1 MLTKDALKVTM
12 LYIQINKEVH
22 TMNKKKIDDLIQQE
36 LIEAVGYLRLSRD
49 DGEDESTSI
58 TNQRAIITDWAAKNG
73 FIITKWYTDD
83 GYSGYSL
90 DRPGFNELKEDLNN
104 GKVKVIIA
112 KHLSRIGRRGS
123 AVNLF
128 LETIQEDGN
137 RVITISDGYD
147 TFDERTHEMLGIHT
161 WVNEKYIKDTS
172 KSIRAAIDRMQKE
185 GRFICQVPYGY
196 ELDPFVKGKYYVDKT
211 CAIHVQEIFD
221 LYLNGYG
228 SKAIA
233 KILTE
238 RKIPTYWQ
246 NVKTRMERRGQVY
259 KGRNFEGIWT
269 ANTILKI
276 LRNDFYI
283 GVLTLGKTK
292 RRTINGKRVEQK
304 EEDLIR
310 FEDAHE
316 PIIDKQTFKLA
327 QEIMAERTHSNYRGS
342 QKGPTVF
349 SGKLFCADCGTRL
362 TSASSAL
369 TQRYVCRKYHLLG
382 TEYCTSHSTNDR
394 NLTAALIY
402 FLGHCRDNL
411 AEAISDL
418 KIMSNKTKDDYQRDG
433 IAALHKDQERIE
445 KEIAVLIEQKM
456 RETMD
461 NPTLKEFIDKT
472 YANMINSK
480 YLELQ
485 SISTRIDEIEEESSD
500 NMDIKKELTSVLAIF
515 DEILTSKT
523 LNRRQVETI
532 VEKIIVHEDDGLD
545 IYLKGDLH
553 ELCTNYIQFKSS
565 NKEAI
570 VEEIIK
576 YFETHAD
583 EPVLQK
589 RCEKYVRAQG
599 IRFDTIVFAKLFNN
613 LVDAGYVERISQRK
627 GCKATDINKLKQA
640 LRDDTVMAYTT
651 RCQKLSVTIQF
662 LHKVC
667 KWYKDTK
674 PKYKKY

>member
-1 MLTKDALKVTM
+1 
-12 LYIQINKEVH
+12 
-22 TMNKKKIDDLIQQE
+22 MNKKKIDDLIQQE

-73 FIITKWYTDD
+73 FIITKWYSDD

-90 DRPGFNELKEDLNN
+90 DRPGFNELREDLNN
-104 GKVKVIIA
+104 GKVNVIIA

-128 LETIQEDGN
+128 LENIQEDGK

-172 KSIRAAIDRMQKE
+172 KSIRTAIDRMQKE

-196 ELDPFVKGKYYVDKT
+196 ELDPFVKGKYYVDTT
-211 CAIHVQEIFD
+211 CAAYVQEIFD
-221 LYLNGYG
+221 MYLNGYG

-233 KILTE
+233 KNFTD

-246 NVKTRMERRGQVY
+246 NVKTRMERRGQIY
-259 KGRNFEGIWT
+259 KGRDVEGIWT
-269 ANTILKI
+269 ASTILKM

-292 RRTINGKRVEQK
+292 RRTINGKKVEQK
-304 EEDLIR
+304 DEDLIR

-316 PIIDKQTFKLA
+316 PLIDKQTFKLA

-342 QKGPTVF
+342 HKGPTVF

-394 NLTAALIY
+394 DLTASLIY

-411 AEAISDL
+411 AEAIDDL
-418 KIMSNKTKDDYQRDG
+418 KLNSNKTMDDYKTSG
-433 IAALHKDQERIE
+433 IEILRKDKERIE
-445 KEIAVLIEQKM
+445 KEISVLIEQKM
-456 RETMD
+456 RETIA

-480 YLELQ
+480 YIELQ
-485 SISTRIDEIEEESSD
+485 STSTRIDEIEEEQSNNID
-500 NMDIKKELTSVLAIF
+500 EKKELTSVLAIF
-515 DEILTSKT
+515 DEILASKT

-570 VEEIIK
+570 VSAIIK
-576 YFETHAD
+576 YFETHTD
-583 EPVLQK
+583 KPVLQK

-599 IRFDTIVFAKLFNN
+599 IRFDTIIFAKLFNN
-613 LVDAGYVERISQRK
+613 LVDAGYIERLSPRT
-627 GCKATDINKLKQA
+627 GCVAHDLDKLKQA
-640 LRDDTVMAYTT
+640 LKDDTVMAYTT
-651 RCQKLSVTIQF
+651 RCQHLSVSIQF

-667 KWYKDTK
+667 KWYKSTK

>member
-1 MLTKDALKVTM
+1 
-12 LYIQINKEVH
+12 
-22 TMNKKKIDDLIQQE
+22 MNSKKIENLLQQE

-58 TNQRAIITDWAAKNG
+58 TNQRAIIDDWAKKNG
-73 FIITKWYTDD
+73 FIIVKWYTDD
-83 GYSGYSL
+83 GYSGYSM
-90 DRPGFNELKEDLNN
+90 DRPGFNQLKEDLND
-104 GKVKVIIA
+104 GKINVIIA
-112 KHLSRIGRRGS
+112 KHLSRIGRHNSKVG
-123 AVNLF
+123 LF
-128 LETIQEDGN
+128 LEQILEDGK

-147 TFDERTHEMLGIHT
+147 TFDERTHEMLGIQT

-172 KSIRAAIDRMQKE
+172 RNIRAAIDRMQQE

-196 ELDPFVKGKYYVDKT
+196 VLDPFVKGKYYVDKT

-221 LYLNGYG
+221 MYLNGYG

-246 NVKTRMERRGQVY
+246 NVKTRLERRGQTY
-259 KGRNFEGIWT
+259 NGRTFEGIWT
-269 ANTILKI
+269 PNTVLKM

-292 RRTINGKRVEQK
+292 RRTINGKKIAQK
-304 EEDLIR
+304 DEDLVR

-316 PIIDKQTFKLA
+316 PIIDKHTFKLA

-342 QKGPTVF
+342 HKGPTVF

-362 TSASSAL
+362 TSGPSAL
-369 TQRYVCRKYHLLG
+369 TQRYICRKYHLLG
-382 TEYCTSHSTNDR
+382 TEHCTSHSTNDR

-411 AEAISDL
+411 AEAISDIKL
-418 KIMSNKTKDDYQRDG
+418 MDNKIMSDHQRDG
-433 IAALHKDQERIE
+433 IEILRKDKARIE
-445 KEIAVLIEQKM
+445 KEVTILIEQKM
-456 RETMD
+456 RETMA
-461 NPTLKEFIDKT
+461 NPTLKELIDKT
-472 YANMINSK
+472 YADMINTK

-485 SISTRIDEIEEESSD
+485 SVSARIDEIEEESSSD
-500 NMDIKKELTSVLAIF
+500 LDMKKELTSVLAIF
-515 DEILTSKT
+515 DEILASKT

-565 NKEAI
+565 SKDAI
-570 VEEIIK
+570 VENMIKYLKKHPDEIIVK
-576 YFETHAD
+576 
-583 EPVLQK
+583 K
-589 RCEKYVRAQG
+589 KCEKYVRAQG
-599 IRFDTIVFAKLFNN
+599 VRFDTNVFAKLYHNMIEC
-613 LVDAGYVERISQRK
+613 GYLEIVYKAKGGRK
-627 GCKATDINKLKQA
+627 GCRVVDVDKLKYA
-640 LRDDTVMAYTT
+640 LKDDTVMSYTT

-662 LHKVC
+662 LHRIC
-667 KWYKDTK
+667 RWYKDIK

>member
-1 MLTKDALKVTM
+1 
-12 LYIQINKEVH
+12 
-22 TMNKKKIDDLIQQE
+22 MNKKKIDDLIQQE

-73 FIITKWYTDD
+73 FIITKWYSDD

-90 DRPGFNELKEDLNN
+90 DRPGFNELREDLNN
-104 GKVKVIIA
+104 GKVNVIIA

-128 LETIQEDGN
+128 LENIQEDGK

-172 KSIRAAIDRMQKE
+172 KSIRTAIDRMQKE

-196 ELDPFVKGKYYVDKT
+196 ELDPFVKGKYYVDTT
-211 CAIHVQEIFD
+211 CAAYVQEIFD
-221 LYLNGYG
+221 MYLNGYG

-233 KILTE
+233 KNFTD

-246 NVKTRMERRGQVY
+246 NVKTRMERRGQIY
-259 KGRNFEGIWT
+259 KGRDVEGIWT
-269 ANTILKI
+269 ASTILKM

-292 RRTINGKRVEQK
+292 RRTINGKKVEQK
-304 EEDLIR
+304 DEDLIR

-316 PIIDKQTFKLA
+316 PLIDKQTFKLA

-342 QKGPTVF
+342 HKGPTVF

-394 NLTAALIY
+394 DLTASLIY

-411 AEAISDL
+411 AEAIDDL
-418 KIMSNKTKDDYQRDG
+418 KLNSNKTMDDYKTSG
-433 IAALHKDQERIE
+433 IEILRKDKERIE
-445 KEIAVLIEQKM
+445 KEISVLIEQKM
-456 RETMD
+456 RETIA

-480 YLELQ
+480 YIELQ
-485 SISTRIDEIEEESSD
+485 STSTRIDEIEEEQSNNID
-500 NMDIKKELTSVLAIF
+500 EKKELTSVLAIF
-515 DEILTSKT
+515 DEILASKT

-570 VEEIIK
+570 VSAIIK
-576 YFETHAD
+576 YFETHTD
-583 EPVLQK
+583 KPVLQK

-599 IRFDTIVFAKLFNN
+599 IRFDTIIFAKLFNN
-613 LVDAGYVERISQRK
+613 LVDAGYIERLSPRT
-627 GCKATDINKLKQA
+627 GCVAHDLDKLKQA
-640 LRDDTVMAYTT
+640 LKDDTVMAYTT
-651 RCQKLSVTIQF
+651 RCQHLSVSIQF

-667 KWYKDTK
+667 KWYKGTK

>member
-1 MLTKDALKVTM
+1 
-12 LYIQINKEVH
+12 
-22 TMNKKKIDDLIQQE
+22 MNSKKIENLLQQE

-58 TNQRAIITDWAAKNG
+58 TNQRAIIADWALNNG
-73 FIITKWYTDD
+73 FVITRWYTDD
-83 GYSGYSL
+83 GYSGYSM
-90 DRPGFNELKEDLNN
+90 DRPGFNQLKEDLND
-104 GKVKVIIA
+104 GKVNVIIA
-112 KHLSRIGRRGS
+112 KHLSRIGRHGPK
-123 AVNLF
+123 VGLF
-128 LETIQEDGN
+128 LEQILEDGK

-147 TFDERTHEMLGIHT
+147 SFDERTHDMLGIQT
-161 WVNEKYIKDTS
+161 WINEKYVKDTS
-172 KSIRAAIDRMQKE
+172 KNVRAAIERMQKE
-185 GRFICQVPYGY
+185 GRFVCQVPYGY
-196 ELDPFVKGKYYVDKT
+196 ELDPFVKGKYHVDKT
-211 CAIHVQEIFD
+211 CAVHVQEIFD

-228 SKAIA
+228 SKAIG

-246 NVKTRMERRGQVY
+246 NVKTRVERRGQVY

-269 ANTILKI
+269 PNTILKI

-292 RRTINGKRVEQK
+292 RRTINGKKVAQK
-304 EEDLIR
+304 DEDLIR

-316 PIIDKQTFKLA
+316 PIIDKHTFKLA

-342 QKGPTVF
+342 HKGPTVF

-362 TSASSAL
+362 TSGPSAL
-369 TQRYVCRKYHLLG
+369 TQRYICRKYHLLG
-382 TEYCTSHSTNDR
+382 TEHCTSHSTNDR

-411 AEAISDL
+411 AEAIADL
-418 KIMSNKTKDDYQRDG
+418 KLESNKTMSDHQKDG
-433 IAALHKDQERIE
+433 IEILRKDKERIE
-445 KEIAVLIEQKM
+445 KEVTVLIEQKM
-456 RETMD
+456 RETIA

-472 YANMINSK
+472 YADMINSK
-480 YLELQ
+480 YIELQ
-485 SISTRIDEIEEESSD
+485 SVSARIEEIEEENSKD
-500 NMDIKKELTSVLAIF
+500 LDMKKELTSVLAIF
-515 DEILTSKT
+515 DEILASKT

-565 NKEAI
+565 SKEAI
-570 VEEIIK
+570 IENIIK
-576 YFETHAD
+576 YAEAHAD
-583 EPVLQK
+583 QPILQK

-599 IRFDTIVFAKLFNN
+599 VRFDTMVFSKLFNN
-613 LVDAGYVERISQRK
+613 LIDAGYLEKISPQPGSRK
-627 GCKATDINKLKQA
+627 GSRVVDIHKLKQA
-640 LRDDTVMAYTT
+640 LKDDTVMAYSS

-667 KWYKDTK
+667 RWHKDIK

>member
-1 MLTKDALKVTM
+1 M
-12 LYIQINKEVH
+12 LYIENNNEVH
-22 TMNKKKIDDLIQQE
+22 TMSEKKLDKLIKQE

-58 TNQRAIITDWAAKNG
+58 TNQRAIIVDWAQNNG

-83 GYSGYSL
+83 GYSGYSM
-90 DRPGFNELKEDLNN
+90 DRPGFNQLKDDLNDN
-104 GKVKVIIA
+104 KVNVIIV
-112 KHLSRIGRRGS
+112 KHLSRIGRHNSKVG
-123 AVNLF
+123 LF
-128 LETIQEDGN
+128 LEQILEDGK

-147 TFDERTHEMLGIHT
+147 TFDERTHDMLGIQT
-161 WVNEKYIKDTS
+161 WINEKYVKDTS
-172 KSIRAAIDRMQKE
+172 KNVRAAIERMQKE
-185 GRFICQVPYGY
+185 GRFVCQVPYGY
-196 ELDPFVKGKYYVDKT
+196 ELDPFVKGQYYVDNT
-211 CAIHVQEIFD
+211 CAMYVQEIFD

-233 KILTE
+233 KMLTE

-259 KGRNFEGIWT
+259 RGRNFEGIWT
-269 ANTILKI
+269 PNTILKI

-292 RRTINGKRVEQK
+292 RRTINGKKIAQK
-304 EEDLIR
+304 DEDLIR

-316 PIIDKQTFKLA
+316 PLIDKHTFKLA

-342 QKGPTVF
+342 QKGPTIF

-362 TSASSAL
+362 TSGPSAI
-369 TQRYVCRKYHLLG
+369 TQRYICRKYHLLG
-382 TEYCTSHSTNDR
+382 TEHCTSHSTNDR

-411 AEAISDL
+411 AEAIADL
-418 KIMSNKTKDDYQRDG
+418 KLIHNKTANERQENG
-433 IAALHKDQERIE
+433 LEILHKDKDRIE

-456 RETMD
+456 RETMA

-472 YANMINSK
+472 YADMINSK

-485 SISTRIDEIEEESSD
+485 SISARIDEIEEDVSD
-500 NMDIKKELTSVLAIF
+500 SLDVKKELTSVLAIF
-515 DEILTSKT
+515 DEILASKT
-523 LNRRQVETI
+523 LTRRQVETI

-565 NKEAI
+565 SKEAM
-570 VEEIIK
+570 VEGMIK
-576 YFETHAD
+576 YMTMHKN
-583 EPVLQK
+583 EPIIQK

-599 IRFDTIVFAKLFNN
+599 VRFDTSVFQKLYNN
-613 LVDAGYVERISQRK
+613 MIDAGYLERISPRK
-627 GCKATDINKLKQA
+627 GCLVKDADKLKQA
-640 LRDDTVMAYTT
+640 LKDDTVMAYTP
-651 RCQKLSVTIQF
+651 RCQKNIVTMQL
-662 LHKVC
+662 LHSIYQWHKNG
-667 KWYKDTK
+667 KSRFKRF
-674 PKYKKY
+674 

>member
-1 MLTKDALKVTM
+1 M
-12 LYIQINKEVH
+12 LYIRISKEVH
-22 TMNKKKIDDLIQQE
+22 TMNSKKIENLLQQE

-58 TNQRAIITDWAAKNG
+58 TNQRAIIDDWAKKNG

-90 DRPGFNELKEDLNN
+90 DRPGFNELREDLNN
-104 GKVKVIIA
+104 GKVNVIIA
-112 KHLSRIGRRGS
+112 KHLSRIGRHNSKVG
-123 AVNLF
+123 LF
-128 LETIQEDGN
+128 LEQILEDGK

-147 TFDERTHEMLGIHT
+147 TFDERTHEMLGIQT

-172 KSIRAAIDRMQKE
+172 RNIRAAIDRMQQE

-196 ELDPFVKGKYYVDKT
+196 VLDPFVKGKYYVDKT

-221 LYLNGYG
+221 MYLNGYG

-246 NVKTRMERRGQVY
+246 NVKTRLERRGQTY
-259 KGRNFEGIWT
+259 NGRTFEGIWT
-269 ANTILKI
+269 PNTVLKM

-292 RRTINGKRVEQK
+292 RRTINGKKVAQK
-304 EEDLIR
+304 DEDLVR

-342 QKGPTVF
+342 HKGPTVF
-349 SGKLFCADCGTRL
+349 AGKLFCADCGTRL
-362 TSASSAL
+362 TTSSSAL
-369 TQRYVCRKYHLLG
+369 TQRYVCRKYRLLG

-394 NLTAALIY
+394 NLSAALIY

-411 AEAISDL
+411 AEAIADL
-418 KIMSNKTKDDYQRDG
+418 KIVANKTMNDFQRDG
-433 IAALHKDQERIE
+433 VKVLHKDKERIE
-445 KEIAVLIEQKM
+445 KEITVLIEQKM
-456 RETMD
+456 RETMA
-461 NPTLKEFIDKT
+461 NPTFKEFIDKT
-472 YANMINSK
+472 YADMLNTK
-480 YLELQ
+480 YIELQ
-485 SISTRIDEIEEESSD
+485 SVSARIDEIEEEASNNLD
-500 NMDIKKELTSVLAIF
+500 VKKELTSVLAIF
-515 DEILTSKT
+515 DEILASKT

-532 VEKIIVHEDDGLD
+532 VDKIIVHEDDGLD

-565 NKEAI
+565 SKEAI
-570 VEEIIK
+570 VEAMIDYMTMHSKDTII
-576 YFETHAD
+576 
-583 EPVLQK
+583 QK

-599 IRFDTIVFAKLFNN
+599 VRFDTNVFQKLYNN
-613 LVDAGYVERISQRK
+613 MIDAGYLERISPRK
-627 GCKATDINKLKQA
+627 GCLVTDVDKLKQA
-640 LRDDTVMAYTT
+640 LKDDTVMSYTT
-651 RCQKLSVTIQF
+651 RCQKLSVDIQF

-667 KWYKDTK
+667 RWYKDTK